1 MGNHDVD
8 RALKQRCAIVTRW
21 RYTIPISIV
30 ISRIMYSMGNN
41 IILANLVES
50 QGLVNIRY
58 KAPSRNTCQ
67 SNWSKALIG
76 EESSARPYL
85 A

>member
-1 MGNHDVD
+1 
-8 RALKQRCAIVTRW
+8 
-21 RYTIPISIV
+21 
-30 ISRIMYSMGNN
+30 MYSMGNN

-50 QGLVNIRY
+50 QGLVNIQY

-76 EESSARPYL
+76 EERSARPYL